1 MYVFLCVYVSVSVC
15 LCVYEVEGIKRERKE
30 RWKERE
36 SYALGGYFLM

>member
-1 MYVFLCVYVSVSVC
+1 MCFCVCMLVC